1 MSTPQSAILA
11 PVPPL
16 AHYLSLNL
24 TPGANARA
32 VLGAL
37 RGVADGERVAVG
49 VGPSLALALGAS
61 IDGLRTFPSLAGA
74 RRAIP
79 ATPADLWI
87 WLRGDDRGALYHLRR
102 RVEAVLAPAFEVAQR
117 IDAFRHGE
125 GRDLTG
131 YEDGTENP
139 QGEDALEAAIVGSGV
154 LQGSSFVAVQL
165 WRHRFDLFDAMS
177 AAEQDDAIGRRRSD
191 NQELDDAPPSAHV
204 KRTAQES
211 FEPAAFVLRRSMPW
225 ADGDRAGLVFV
236 AFGASLDAYEAQ
248 MRRMAG
254 LDDGIE
260 DALFRFT
267 LPVSGAY
274 YWCPAMAG
282 GRLDLRPLGL

>member
-1 MSTPQSAILA
+1 M
-11 PVPPL
+11 
-16 AHYLSLNL
+16 
-24 TPGANARA
+24 
-32 VLGAL
+32 LGAL

-102 RVEAVLAPAFEVAQR
+102 RVEAVLAPAFEVA
-117 IDAFRHGE
+117 
-125 GRDLTG
+125 
-131 YEDGTENP
+131 
-139 QGEDALEAAIVGSGV
+139 
-154 LQGSSFVAVQL
+154 
-165 WRHRFDLFDAMS
+165 
-177 AAEQDDAIGRRRSD
+177 
-191 NQELDDAPPSAHV
+191 
-204 KRTAQES
+204 
-211 FEPAAFVLRRSMPW
+211 
-225 ADGDRAGLVFV
+225 
-236 AFGASLDAYEAQ
+236 
-248 MRRMAG
+248 
-254 LDDGIE
+254 
-260 DALFRFT
+260 LFRFT